1 MMVGFNDGQS
11 LNLEL
16 VQLLFAFCDDF
27 SVHFC
32 GVTGL

>member
-1 MMVGFNDGQS
+1 MIGFNDKQT

-16 VQLLFAFCDDF
+16 VQLLFAFYDDF

-32 GVTGL
+32 EVTGL

>member
-1 MMVGFNDGQS
+1 MMVGFNDGQG
-11 LNLEL
+11 LKL

-27 SVHFC
+27 SVHSC